1 MAAPDPIRG
10 GTAKPGLCPK
20 TEAAPHP
27 ILTVEGA
34 RYRQFAPPGGVFYKH
49 TKQALAQ

>member
-10 GTAKPGLCPK
+10 GTAKLGLCPK

-34 RYRQFAPPGGVFYKH
+34 RYRQFDPQLVACG
-49 TKQALAQ
+49 TALAQL

>member
-1 MAAPDPIRG
+1 MATFLFGGAEGVLAQAPITYCLPF
-10 GTAKPGLCPK
+10 
-20 TEAAPHP
+20 AAAR
-27 ILTVEGA
+27 A